1 MIEILIT
8 CAGIIGAGKSS
19 LTELLANDLGT
30 HAFYEPVKNNPVL
43 PLFYKGNEIAAKK
56 REQGIDSTNP
66 YAFLL
71 QIYFLNKRFDM
82 IKRAMREDNN
92 VLDRS
97 IYEDA
102 IFMKMNADEGNA
114 TDIEWDVYNSLLSNM
129 MEELPYAAHKK
140 RPDLM
145 VMIDVNY
152 DTMIHR
158 IQKRG
163 RKFEQVEAD
172 PSLERYYKRLLKYY
186 DDWRENYSESPL
198 MVIDGNR
205 YDFKGNE
212 NDKNTVLNMIE
223 ERLVELGNLS
233 NRDFLTIKQRREQHG

>member
-1 MIEILIT
+1 
-8 CAGIIGAGKSS
+8 
-19 LTELLANDLGT
+19 
-30 HAFYEPVKNNPVL
+30 
-43 PLFYKGNEIAAKK
+43 
-56 REQGIDSTNP
+56 
-66 YAFLL
+66 
-71 QIYFLNKRFDM
+71 
-82 IKRAMREDNN
+82 
-92 VLDRS
+92 
-97 IYEDA
+97 
-102 IFMKMNADEGNA
+102 
-114 TDIEWDVYNSLLSNM
+114 
-129 MEELPYAAHKK
+129 
-140 RPDLM
+140 M